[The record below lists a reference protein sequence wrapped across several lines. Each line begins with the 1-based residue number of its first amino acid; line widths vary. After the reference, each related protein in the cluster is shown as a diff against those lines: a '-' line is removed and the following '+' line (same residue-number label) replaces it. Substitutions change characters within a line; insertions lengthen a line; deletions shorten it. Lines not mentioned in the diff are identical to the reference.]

1 MFKKVKGLL
10 CSLASVTMAISA
22 AAIFAACGPVD
33 DTSGGGNSGVSTDGK
48 NAPVVSGNAA
58 TYDVNEGGDYT
69 FDVDLKGETELT
81 LWMDGSR
88 LGSSEYA
95 EADGEVTVYEIVM
108 IYLDPDTTSEFRVE
122 TPGGETSFSVSII
135 TTSQITMNT
144 EDVIFDFENPTDI
157 VKDANFERETIDVVR
172 VGVSDYVD
180 KQYYSYEEDAEG
192 NGKFTLKKEFL
203 STITDNADILVRL
216 TSGDEFG
223 FNVKTNLL
231 LYHDF
236 SDAGN
241 LNPAKGAG
249 DAKPVFWGAT
259 VTQSADEEKWGLV
272 NPDYDHLFVFGN
284 HYWGTM
290 GTVTFREGGSYEL
303 TFDVRSPETSAYRIM
318 TIALRKSDTSDPRTA
333 EIMKDENGYEM
344 KYVLD
349 FTNCFSAAGNTG
361 FASSVYDEKT
371 KTAQVTVHFTVPAD
385 QNVILNADGGYVM
398 DKDEDNKIVW
408 EFDNMKILDIAGK
421 SFVHTPGWIEPT
433 TLYYNDFSMLQ
444 FQTPN
449 QAQQDAGIRSQWH
462 GSNTYEMTEDGWL
475 KVSSNKLSD
484 GNNNPHI
491 FVFGDHP
498 WGMYGGV
505 AFEKGNS
512 YRISFDLKLGS
523 ITSQTS
529 FRLGVTP
536 VRYNTSGGEEDPY
549 WSANELVKLRFDLK
563 EDGITIDAEGTSAG
577 YENFVT
583 ATYGAET
590 KVAHIEMEFSIPA
603 DTENE
608 WLVYAGYSG
617 AWNVPNGFEWLFDNL
632 RLELVTAE

>member
-1 MFKKVKGLL
+1 MFIGVGDDGDFRGGN
-10 CSLASVTMAISA
+10 
-22 AAIFAACGPVD
+22 FAACGPVD

-433 TLYYNDFSMLQ
+433 TLYYNDFRCFNSR
-444 FQTPN
+444 PP
-449 QAQQDAGIRSQWH
+449 IRRSR
-462 GSNTYEMTEDGWL
+462 MRA
-475 KVSSNKLSD
+475 
-484 GNNNPHI
+484 
-491 FVFGDHP
+491 FV
-498 WGMYGGV
+498 
-505 AFEKGNS
+505 
-512 YRISFDLKLGS
+512 R
-523 ITSQTS
+523 
-529 FRLGVTP
+529 
-536 VRYNTSGGEEDPY
+536 SG
-549 WSANELVKLRFDLK
+549 
-563 EDGITIDAEGTSAG
+563 T
-577 YENFVT
+577 
-583 ATYGAET
+583 
-590 KVAHIEMEFSIPA
+590 
-603 DTENE
+603 
-608 WLVYAGYSG
+608 
-617 AWNVPNGFEWLFDNL
+617 VPILMK
-632 RLELVTAE
+632 